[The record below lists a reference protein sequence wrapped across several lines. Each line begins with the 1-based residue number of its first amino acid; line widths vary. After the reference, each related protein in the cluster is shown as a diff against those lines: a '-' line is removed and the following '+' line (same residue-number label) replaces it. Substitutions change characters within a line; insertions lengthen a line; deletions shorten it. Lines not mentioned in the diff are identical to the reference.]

1 MATRSLITVKT
12 VDKNLGDVYETVYC
26 HWDGYPDHML
36 GKLKAYYNNF
46 DKVKDLMVEG
56 DRSTIEPDAKLY
68 NQPSTQVVGLHTLV
82 KTAWDCNAEWVYLYN
97 TDMGKWQYFE
107 PKDPSKVDI
116 LYGG

>member
-1 MATRSLITVKT
+1 
-12 VDKNLGDVYETVYC
+12 
-26 HWDGYPDHML
+26 ML

-68 NQPSTQVVGLHTLV
+68 NQPSTQVVGLPDLV
-82 KTAWDCNAEWVYLYN
+82 KTAWDCNAE
-97 TDMGKWQYFE
+97 FE
-107 PKDPSKVDI
+107 PKHPSKVEI